1 MSKKDKVTTEQ
12 VLNFDYRKEENK
24 KVIQKVL
31 RQIKP
36 LSKFSEEDEQIPMEL
51 LEKTISVLVNKY
63 TITPQWISMHFTGLQ
78 KGVLTTYSCG
88 VKTSDTHEWLG
99 TVYGS
104 SLYEM
109 IAKLTIKM
117 YSEVRSGKVKEE
129 EETKEEQ
136 EREKRA
142 KQIDNEDDWGE
153 D

>member
-1 MSKKDKVTTEQ
+1 MSKQDKVTTEQ

-24 KVIQKVL
+24 KIIQKVL

-63 TITPQWISMHFTGLQ
+63 TITPQWVSMHFTGLQ
-78 KGVLTTYSCG
+78 KGVPATYSCG

-104 SLYEM
+104 SLYELF
-109 IAKLTIKM
+109 AKLTIKM
-117 YSEVRSGKVKEE
+117 YSEVRSGKVKEKE
-129 EETKEEQ
+129 ATKEEQ
-136 EREKRA
+136 EREKKA
-142 KQIDNEDDWGE
+142 KQIDDEDDWGE